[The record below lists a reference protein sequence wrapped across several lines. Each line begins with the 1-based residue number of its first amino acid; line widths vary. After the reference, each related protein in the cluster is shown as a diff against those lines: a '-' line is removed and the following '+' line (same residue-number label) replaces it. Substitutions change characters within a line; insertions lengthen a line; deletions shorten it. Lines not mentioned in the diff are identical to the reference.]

1 MASVDFH
8 KCKTASDVAAM
19 MRHNDAV
26 ERTKH
31 KHANKDIDI
40 TRSHLNS
47 RWLPL
52 GYKQTLKRYESRI
65 NYLDSTTNT
74 NKRKDRVTCFSLCIP
89 VPSEITDS
97 EKFSADIR
105 NLVESEYGTE
115 NIINGYLHRD
125 EVHDYIDH
133 GVWKTSLEH
142 LHILVVPEIDGKIC
156 GKKFS
161 GKSAMITLNNK
172 INDICLRKYG
182 CSFLTGEPPQKKTVE
197 QLKEEGKTEL
207 RQLKDNLNKASGRVI
222 AGNAKTVTLPRETY
236 NNLSVKAALYDGRTE
251 KALAE
256 TRAVRNA
263 AEAVEKRYNNAVSLE
278 YNAFEREIREKALI
292 AENEILKKENSRL
305 RAIIDT
311 AVSLLESVVRLLKRL
326 RPSETVNKLI
336 KAINKI
342 VVILKGDKTMEK
354 EFESKSR

>member
-1 MASVDFH
+1 MASVDF
-8 KCKTASDVAAM
+8 KKLKTPRDVAAM
-19 MRHNDAV
+19 MRHNDAI

-40 TRSHLNS
+40 TRSNLNTQ
-47 RWLPL
+47 WLPL
-52 GYKQTLKRYESRI
+52 DYKQTLERYESRI
-65 NYLDSTTNT
+65 KQLDETTNT

-89 VPSEITDS
+89 VPSEIGDS
-97 EKFSADIR
+97 EKFSNDIKK
-105 NLVESEYGTE
+105 LIEAEYGTD

-197 QLKEEGKTEL
+197 QLKKEGEKEL
-207 RQLKDNLNKASGRVI
+207 RQLKDNLNKVSDRVI
-222 AGNAKTVTLPRETY
+222 TGNAKTVTLPSEAY
-236 NNLSVKAALYDGRTE
+236 NNLSVKAALYDGRNE
-251 KALAE
+251 KTLTE
-256 TRAVRNA
+256 TRAVRKA
-263 AEAVEKRYNNAVSLE
+263 AEAVERKYNNAVSLE

-292 AENEILKKENSRL
+292 AENERL
-305 RAIIDT
+305 RRQIDFIKRGLAEIDRFLSKYNEYGFVKAIRK
-311 AVSLLESVVRLLKRL
+311 A
-326 RPSETVNKLI
+326 VNKLMNI
-336 KAINKI
+336 I
-342 VVILKGDKTMEK
+342 
-354 EFESKSR
+354 ESKAVEVIEK

>member
-8 KCKTASDVAAM
+8 KCKNASDVAAM

-40 TRSHLNS
+40 SRSNLNTQ
-47 RWLPL
+47 WLSL
-52 GYKQTLKRYESRI
+52 DYKQTLNRYESRI
-65 NYLDSTTNT
+65 KQLDETTNT

-89 VPSEITDS
+89 IPAEIGDS

-133 GVWKTSLEH
+133 GVMKTSLEH
-142 LHILVVPEIDGKIC
+142 LHILIVPEIDGKIC

-161 GKSAMITLNNK
+161 GETAMIALNNK

-197 QLKEEGKTEL
+197 QLKEEGETEL

-236 NNLSVKAALYDGRTE
+236 DTLSTKAALYDGSKG

-278 YNAFEREIREKALI
+278 YIAFEREIREKALI
-292 AENEILKKENSRL
+292 AENEMLKKENSRL

-336 KAINKI
+336 KAINKV
-342 VVILKGDKTMEK
+342 VVILKEDKTTEK

>member
-1 MASVDFH
+1 MASVDF
-8 KCKTASDVAAM
+8 KKLKTPGDVAAM
-19 MRHNDAV
+19 MRHNDAI

-40 TRSHLNS
+40 TRSNLNTQ
-47 RWLPL
+47 WLPL
-52 GYKQTLKRYESRI
+52 DYKQTLERYESRI
-65 NYLDSTTNT
+65 KQLDETTNT

-89 VPSEITDS
+89 VPSEIGDS
-97 EKFSADIR
+97 EKFSNDIKK
-105 NLVESEYGTE
+105 LIEAEYGTD

-161 GKSAMITLNNK
+161 GKTAMIALNNK

-182 CSFLTGEPPQKKTVE
+182 CSFLIGEPPQKKTVE
-197 QLKEEGKTEL
+197 QLKEEGEKEL
-207 RQLKDNLNKASGRVI
+207 RQLKDNLNKASDQVI
-222 AGNAKTVTLPRETY
+222 TGNAKTVTLPRETY
-236 NNLSVKAALYDGRTE
+236 NNLSVKAALYDGRNE

-278 YNAFEREIREKALI
+278 YNAYEHEIYEKALI
-292 AENEILKKENSRL
+292 AENERL
-305 RAIIDT
+305 RRQIDFIKRGLAEIDRFLSKYNEYGFVKAIRK
-311 AVSLLESVVRLLKRL
+311 A
-326 RPSETVNKLI
+326 VNKLMNI
-336 KAINKI
+336 I
-342 VVILKGDKTMEK
+342 
-354 EFESKSR
+354 ESKAVEVIEK